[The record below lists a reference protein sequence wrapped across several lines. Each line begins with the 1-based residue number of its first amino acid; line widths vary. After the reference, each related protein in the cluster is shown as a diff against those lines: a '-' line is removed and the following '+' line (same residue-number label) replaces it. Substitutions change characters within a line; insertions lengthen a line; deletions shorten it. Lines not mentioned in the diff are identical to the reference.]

1 MYINKT
7 FSINLALYNWRI
19 EDNFILLT
27 DVAIEMKTAYV
38 CYDAAKRM
46 YLVISSPVCDIQ
58 FSHGLSTLSDIF
70 GATAVLT

>member
-1 MYINKT
+1 MQ
-7 FSINLALYNWRI
+7 
-19 EDNFILLT
+19 
-27 DVAIEMKTAYV
+27 TAYV

-70 GATAVLT
+70 GATAVHT